1 MKYLILHESAHTMRV
16 HMAGYRMSMDRADI
30 LEYYLKNLPYVAD
43 AKVYDRTGDAI
54 ITYRRNK
61 ECREQLMGAL
71 CTFSYRD
78 PNAAALVPEQTGR
91 ALNAQYQGKLA
102 MTIAGRYLRK
112 LFLPL
117 PLQIAWTVTR
127 SVRFIW
133 KGLCCLARGHLQV
146 PVLDAAAILAA
157 MLTGDF
163 DTAGSVMWL
172 LDIGDLLEEWT
183 HKKSIGDLARSMSL
197 KVDKVW
203 MKTADGQDV
212 LVNVGD
218 VQAGDRICVR
228 TSNIIPLDGV
238 VTEGEMSVNQASM
251 TGEAVPVVKTGGSYV
266 YAGTVVEEGEC
277 VIEVARKAGTGKY
290 DQIVR
295 MIEESE
301 KLKSNTEARAYHLA
315 DSLVPYSLGLTA
327 VVYLL
332 TGNVARA
339 MASLMVD
346 FSCAL
351 KLSMPLAVLSAI
363 REAGVYD
370 IAVKG
375 GKFLEAVAEAETIVF
390 DKTGT
395 LTHAAPAV
403 AAIETFD
410 GENEQAALQI
420 AACLEEH
427 FPHSIANA
435 VVNEAR
441 ARKID
446 HAEMHTEVKYVVAH
460 GIASEIGGKRAVI
473 GSHHF
478 VFEDEKCTVS
488 ETDRPRLD
496 QLPPQYSHLY
506 LAIDGRLKAVI
517 CIFDPLREE
526 AADVIH
532 ALHVQGV
539 DKVCMMTGDN
549 ERTAE
554 AVAKALHL
562 DEFHAEVL
570 PEDKA
575 AFIRREHEA
584 GRKVIMVGDG
594 VNDTPALSEADA
606 GIAINDGAAIAREVA
621 DITISA
627 SDLRQL
633 VVLRHLSMKLME
645 RIDRNYRFIIG
656 FNAGLIALG
665 IAGILP
671 PATSA
676 LLHNTSTLVTGLQ
689 SMSNLMPQTAIEDPE
704 KRRIAAAGA
713 AAAKP

>member
-1 MKYLILHESAHTMRV
+1 MRYLILHESSHTMRV
-16 HMAGYRMSMDRADI
+16 HMAGYRMSMDQADI
-30 LEYYLKNLPYVAD
+30 LEYYLKNLSYVTEAR
-43 AKVYDRTGDAI
+43 VYERTGDAI
-54 ITYRRNK
+54 ITYRK
-61 ECREQLMGAL
+61 KGEYREQLMEAL
-71 CTFSYRD
+71 CAFSYQD
-78 PNAAALVPEQTGR
+78 PDTAALVPEQTGR
-91 ALNAQYQGKLA
+91 ALNEQYQEKLV
-102 MTIAGRYLRK
+102 MTIAGRYLRR
-112 LFLPL
+112 LFLPV
-117 PLQIAWTVTR
+117 PLQIAWTAVR

-133 KGLCCLARGHLQV
+133 KGLCCLLRGQLQV
-146 PVLDAAAILAA
+146 PVLDAAAILAS

-172 LDIGDLLEEWT
+172 LDIGDILEEWT

-203 MKTADGQDV
+203 LKAENGQEV
-212 LVNVGD
+212 LVSVGE
-218 VQAGDRICVR
+218 VQVGDRISVR
-228 TSNIIPLDGV
+228 TSNVIPLDGV
-238 VTEGEMSVNQASM
+238 VTEGEMSVNQSSM
-251 TGEAVPVVKTGGSYV
+251 TGESVPVVKTRGGYV

-277 VIEVARKAGTGKY
+277 VIEVTKKAGSGKY
-290 DQIVR
+290 DQIVH

-327 VVYLL
+327 AVYLV

-363 REAGVYD
+363 REAGNYN
-370 IAVKG
+370 ISVKG
-375 GKFLEAVAEAETIVF
+375 GKFLEAVAQADTIVF

-403 AAIETFD
+403 VAIETFD
-410 GENEQAALQI
+410 GAEEQEVLKI

-435 VVNEAR
+435 VVNEAKVR
-441 ARKID
+441 GID

-460 GIASEIGGKRAVI
+460 GIASEISGKRAVI
-473 GSHHF
+473 GSYHF
-478 VFEDEKCTVS
+478 VFEDEKCS
-488 ETDRPRLD
+488 AAEEERERLES
-496 QLPPQYSHLY
+496 LPAQYSRLY

-526 AADVIH
+526 AADVIRLLH
-532 ALHVQGV
+532 AQGFS
-539 DKVCMMTGDN
+539 KICMMTGDN
-549 ERTAE
+549 EKTAE
-554 AVAKALHL
+554 AVARQLHL

-575 AFIRREHEA
+575 AFIRKEHEA
-584 GRKVIMVGDG
+584 GRKVVMVGDG

-606 GIAINDGAAIAREVA
+606 GVAVSDGAAIAREVA
-621 DITISA
+621 DITVSA
-627 SDLRQL
+627 EDLYQI
-633 VVLRHLSMKLME
+633 VVLRRLSRELMK
-645 RIDRNYRFIIG
+645 RIDHNYRFIIG

-665 IAGILP
+665 VAGILA

-676 LLHNTSTLVTGLQ
+676 LLHNTSTLITGLR
-689 SMSNLMPQTAIEDPE
+689 SMTNLLPQTQLEDPE
-704 KRRIAAAGA
+704 KRRIAAGREIEC
-713 AAAKP
+713 